1 MELRLVKKIIIN
13 NIRIWRIFFVLE
25 YRYFLINCF
34 EIVLFDVD
42 KFELE

>member
-25 YRYFLINCF
+25 YRYFLINSF